1 MLVILRRPA
10 KFFQKS
16 ENGGQFF
23 EIPSPCM
30 FQRHDFT
37 DHKSKE
43 PMPKQLDFP
52 NVIPDEENYF
62 LNSWNNK

>member
-16 ENGGQFF
+16 ESGGQFF

-30 FQRHDFT
+30 FQKHDFT
-37 DHKSKE
+37 ITDTKSK
-43 PMPKQLDFP
+43 MPKQLDFP
-52 NVIPDEENYF
+52 NVIPDGDNYF